1 MYLIFSHN
9 FDLTA
14 KRKLGINDN
23 EVITIYS
30 EADGTE
36 IDEDTFPEVEPES
49 TLICAVGN
57 ETWLPREMLANAT
70 ATTTVSTMSLTIDS
84 NPASGSVTAQQL
96 PTKIDFMKRVDK
108 G

>member
-14 KRKLGINDN
+14 KRKLGISDT
-23 EVITIYS
+23 EVITIYT

-36 IDEDTFPEVEPES
+36 IDEDTFPEAY
-49 TLICAVGN
+49 CAVGN

-70 ATTTVSTMSLTIDS
+70 ATTTVSTTASMSLTTDS
-84 NPASGSVTAQQL
+84 NTGSGSVTAQQL
-96 PTKIDFMKRVDK
+96 PTKPGNF
-108 G
+108 